1 MVYRLCKQKIERF
14 WGDVMENYDLSI
26 KWDTG
31 YMNLHC
37 ELFFPCTQK
46 KMLYL
51 VKKVIPLSWLHQD
64 EIFKDLQEYFV
75 DRIQRTEAA
84 LEETKKRYGENSKEF
99 KQHFGILKKLK
110 SNQRILIERK

>member
-84 LEETKKRYGENSKEF
+84 LEETKKKVWRKFKGIQTMFWCPEEAEVKSKN
-99 KQHFGILKKLK
+99 L
-110 SNQRILIERK
+110 N